1 MLQKYYSGSAGI
13 RIVDNARP
21 ADDARLPWRIGPDPV
36 VSIGEVTGDESYML
50 HRANDAATLPDGR
63 IVVANTGTNELRVF
77 DAAGVHLTTWGRA
90 GEGPGEFTALAGVA
104 TWPGDSIAAWD
115 ARSRVISIFDS
126 GGILGRTFVLE
137 SDDRPDEPRLV
148 LGDGTVLGSAS
159 RGSGEGYTRAEVT
172 YELRDGRG
180 GVQLSFG
187 DHPGQE
193 SFMSTAGPFPT
204 FGFLPFG
211 RTLSEAAWGD
221 LFVIAPNDLYE
232 IRAYDRSDGSLARIV
247 RRDYANRAPTRAEV
261 DEAID
266 DALARTNLSGQQLEW
281 TRDGYT
287 AMPLVESFP
296 AFRVL
301 LTDDLDHLWVRE
313 ATLPGMERPAP
324 LWTVFDT
331 EGRALGFIETP
342 ADLTILEIGSDY
354 LLGQTTDDLGVET
367 VQVWPLEREPDP
379 GATGDAAAADL
390 FSAWPGDESLQ
401 IAAEPSLVVGSDE
414 SLPLGRVSGAVFF
427 GDGIAIAD
435 AMSYEVLILDA
446 AGRLLTRQGRNGE
459 GPGDYMNLAGIAR
472 HADGLITWD
481 AYHFRVTRLDASGG
495 YVGET
500 KLRTRG
506 WVRIE
511 MVGAIG
517 NSVLHDIRHS
527 GFPGGGAVEPM
538 EIRLPVAYEIAR
550 LSDGEV
556 VFEDTRPGREEW
568 AARESDGVGGY
579 VHGGQPVI
587 FGRTAV
593 SAVTDRYAYLAT
605 TDSITITRYD
615 EAGTAVEVSFEQ
627 PRESAEAAWVRF
639 LSDST
644 RAYLESKGPGQMV
657 IAGRNFLEVIT
668 EFSLGLLEDL
678 PARPTL
684 PAFSAMKGGADGLL
698 WIREY
703 PDPFQDQV
711 AWVGFNE
718 AWERKKRIAMP
729 ASLHVLD
736 ISEDRVLVKARGAHD
751 ETLIKVY
758 PIER

>member
-1 MLQKYYSGSAGI
+1 MDRERNHTHHTKTIGRLFAMVAVAAAACQGGTLPDAPASETRDSAGV

-77 DAAGVHLTTWGRA
+77 DAAGVYLTTWGRA

-126 GGILGRTFVLE
+126 GGTLGRTFFLE

-379 GATGDAAAADL
+379 GATGRAATADL
-390 FSAWPGDESLQ
+390 FSPWPGDESFR

-414 SLPLGRVSGAVFF
+414 SLPLARVSGAVFF

-435 AMSYEVLILDA
+435 GQSYEVLILDA
-446 AGRLLTRQGRNGE
+446 AGRLLAGRWPGHLEVCTNLSGEVPVDLVVPGNRRNPFRDPVDVEGVVPALTQEGAPVVCQVSQQVAALHAVTVMGSLMTGPPPASSRAISRLASITRATASRRFVRASSRE
-459 GPGDYMNLAGIAR
+459 APWVLAP
-472 HADGLITWD
+472 
-481 AYHFRVTRLDASGG
+481 
-495 YVGET
+495 
-500 KLRTRG
+500 
-506 WVRIE
+506 
-511 MVGAIG
+511 G
-517 NSVLHDIRHS
+517 NSS
-527 GFPGGGAVEPM
+527 M
-538 EIRLPVAYEIAR
+538 
-550 LSDGEV
+550 
-556 VFEDTRPGREEW
+556 
-568 AARESDGVGGY
+568 
-579 VHGGQPVI
+579 
-587 FGRTAV
+587 
-593 SAVTDRYAYLAT
+593 
-605 TDSITITRYD
+605 
-615 EAGTAVEVSFEQ
+615 
-627 PRESAEAAWVRF
+627 
-639 LSDST
+639 
-644 RAYLESKGPGQMV
+644 K
-657 IAGRNFLEVIT
+657 
-668 EFSLGLLEDL
+668 
-678 PARPTL
+678 
-684 PAFSAMKGGADGLL
+684 AM
-698 WIREY
+698 
-703 PDPFQDQV
+703 
-711 AWVGFNE
+711 
-718 AWERKKRIAMP
+718 
-729 ASLHVLD
+729 
-736 ISEDRVLVKARGAHD
+736 
-751 ETLIKVY
+751 
-758 PIER
+758 